1 MFLASVDEMVFIVPS
16 CNTDQG
22 VQHMCEY
29 RVVKIPCAMKVT
41 VVGFLHHP
49 PATSLRALGLS
60 VSMSVG
66 TRKVV
71 NYS

>member
-1 MFLASVDEMVFIVPS
+1 
-16 CNTDQG
+16 
-22 VQHMCEY
+22 MCEY